1 MQSPLPPTGTAE
13 LLETLSAFVPDQFI
27 NTLLAARSQPGPR
40 PFFSA
45 AQLWRIHLLALLTPA
60 HSFNAV
66 VRLLPEQRAWRRFAR
81 LPHRQRTPDVRM
93 LHEFRARAGVAALR
107 TINEHLVKQLLP
119 FLPAGGQTVA
129 IIDATDLPAATADK
143 KKTVVPGRPSAPRSG
158 RARSKPAT
166 PGSSSVTK
174 SMRCVCGCAVMS
186 RRCCWCRWSVGPRPH
201 MCRKVICS
209 RAASGSVGSVLAGVR
224 ILSSGTWLTF
234 INKPKRKSASAGGS
248 PWSRK

>member
-1 MQSPLPPTGTAE
+1 MGIFAVGILGAIATTPPTGTAE

-27 NTLLAARSQPGPR
+27 NTLMAARSQPGPR
-40 PFFSA
+40 HFFSA

-93 LHEFRARAGVAALR
+93 LHEFRARSGVAALR
-107 TINEHLVKQLLP
+107 VINEHLVKQLLA

-143 KKTVVPGRPSAPRSG
+143 KKTVGLGRPSAPR
-158 RARSKPAT
+158 
-166 PGSSSVTK
+166 
-174 SMRCVCGCAVMS
+174 
-186 RRCCWCRWSVGPRPH
+186 
-201 MCRKVICS
+201 
-209 RAASGSVGSVLAGVR
+209 
-224 ILSSGTWLTF
+224 
-234 INKPKRKSASAGGS
+234 
-248 PWSRK
+248 